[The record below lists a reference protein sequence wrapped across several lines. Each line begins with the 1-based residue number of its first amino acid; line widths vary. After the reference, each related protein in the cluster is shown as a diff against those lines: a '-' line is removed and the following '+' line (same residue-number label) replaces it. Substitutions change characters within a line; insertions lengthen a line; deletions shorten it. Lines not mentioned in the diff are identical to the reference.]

1 MNGKICMVT
10 GANAGIGKV
19 TARELAK
26 MGAHVVMVCR
36 SAERGE
42 AAKKEVTQTATG
54 QVDLMIADLSS
65 QASIRALAA
74 TYLEKYDRLDVL
86 INNAG
91 VLFMER
97 SESVDGLEMTFALNH
112 MGYFLLT
119 DLLLDRIKASAPAR
133 IVNVSSM
140 AHSRGAINFDDLQA
154 EQKFGGMD
162 VYSSSKLA
170 NILFTTE
177 LARRLDGTGVTA
189 NSLHPGFVR
198 SNFGDNNGRLMK
210 IVMPIAKLFA
220 INTDKGAET
229 SIYLASSPEVE
240 GVTGKY
246 FVKKK
251 AVTPSEA
258 AQETAVAERLWQ
270 VSEALLRG

>member
-119 DLLLDRIKASAPAR
+119 DLLLDKIKASAPAR

-177 LARRLDGTGVTA
+177 LARRLDGTDVTA

-240 GVTGKY
+240 GVTGLY

-270 VSEALLRG
+270 VSEA

>member
-119 DLLLDRIKASAPAR
+119 DLLLDKIKASAPAR

-229 SIYLASSPEVE
+229 SIYLASSPDVE
-240 GVTGKY
+240 GVTGLY

-270 VSEALLRG
+270 VSETLLGR